1 MSGTAHYGS
10 LSNLALNG
18 TKIWEI
24 DPGISLM
31 TNKPNFAYFTM
42 CCDTLLGLICNA
54 AKSHLKKG
62 PDLETLANS
71 LGIYRN
77 SHGMFQEKFMRPL
90 KFLSAKLQYVF
101 RSPVSDELLPK
112 LKQKVFVA

>member
-1 MSGTAHYGS
+1 
-10 LSNLALNG
+10 
-18 TKIWEI
+18 
-24 DPGISLM
+24 
-31 TNKPNFAYFTM
+31 M

-112 LKQKVFVA
+112 LKQKVFVAWKLHKGSINWNEAELTVIINYRYLYFNSPYSLQSF